1 SLARAYDMRVGL
13 TDESAQPLMRTMA
26 GIVSYGSYI
35 PYRRLKR
42 AAIAQMLGVA
52 ASKGERSVAS
62 FDEDSASMA
71 VEAVRDALKAAPAAS
86 AQIGALIFATTT
98 PPYGEKLNAAI
109 VAAAT
114 RMPPNIRAVDLTGSV
129 RAGISAILQGADAAS
144 GLKTNAIVAIGDAR
158 LGAPEGKAEQQNGD
172 GAVAFVLGTEN
183 VIAEIE
189 ATASLTREF
198 MDTWRAPG
206 ERFGHSWEERFTL
219 TQAYSPLLGKAIA
232 DVLAKAKVAP
242 GDLTKVILD
251 APNPRA
257 ADEIIRGM
265 KLDPAKLGDN
275 FALTVGQTGAAHP
288 GLMLAGVLPSLK
300 PGERVLVA
308 SVADGAD
315 AIVLRATPAIASFRP
330 VRSVGMQIE
339 SKGDVTYGSY
349 LKWREI
355 LPTEPP
361 RRPDPDRPAGPP
373 MLRSQQ
379 GKFGFIG
386 SKCTACG
393 TPQLPPQRVCVKCR
407 AFDKM
412 EPYAFADRTAKIAT
426 YAIDRLAFSLNPPTV
441 NVVID
446 FEGGGRFLCEMT
458 DCEPDQVAIGDEVEM
473 TFRRLFTADGVHNYF
488 WKARPKR

>member
-1 SLARAYDMRVGL
+1 
-13 TDESAQPLMRTMA
+13 
-26 GIVSYGSYI
+26 
-35 PYRRLKR
+35 
-42 AAIAQMLGVA
+42 
-52 ASKGERSVAS
+52 
-62 FDEDSASMA
+62 
-71 VEAVRDALKAAPAAS
+71 
-86 AQIGALIFATTT
+86 
-98 PPYGEKLNAAI
+98 
-109 VAAAT
+109 
-114 RMPPNIRAVDLTGSV
+114 
-129 RAGISAILQGADAAS
+129 
-144 GLKTNAIVAIGDAR
+144 
-158 LGAPEGKAEQQNGD
+158 
-172 GAVAFVLGTEN
+172 
-183 VIAEIE
+183 
-189 ATASLTREF
+189 

-315 AIVLRATPAIASFRP
+315 AILLRATPAIASFRP
-330 VRSVGMQIE
+330 IRSVGMQIE

-379 GKFGFIG
+379 WKFG
-386 SKCTACG
+386 
-393 TPQLPPQRVCVKCR
+393 LHRLEMHRVR
-407 AFDKM
+407 
-412 EPYAFADRTAKIAT
+412 
-426 YAIDRLAFSLNPPTV
+426 NPAASAAA
-441 NVVID
+441 
-446 FEGGGRFLCEMT
+446 GMR
-458 DCEPDQVAIGDEVEM
+458 QVPRV
-473 TFRRLFTADGVHNYF
+473 RQDGAV
-488 WKARPKR
+488 